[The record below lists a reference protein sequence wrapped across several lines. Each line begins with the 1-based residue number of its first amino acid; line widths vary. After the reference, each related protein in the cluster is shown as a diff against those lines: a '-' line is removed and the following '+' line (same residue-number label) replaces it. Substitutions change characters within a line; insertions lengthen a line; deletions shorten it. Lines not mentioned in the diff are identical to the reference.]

1 MARSTKTN
9 TPNKKKKNKA
19 SVLSQSSKPAKPL
32 FRLIPLTMFTAA
44 GLLCLKSIE
53 IYQSGRALSEELL
66 VSTVIAQDAP
76 EAPAAEPVTD
86 VAESPSEEPEAAT
99 AEAEAEAAPAVDPRP
114 TDAFDSQQQSLNKR
128 EIAVLESLSER
139 REKLDKLERELALKE
154 KVLQATESRIDQ
166 KIAELTSMS
175 TELKE
180 LLVTYEKEEDA
191 KISSLVKIYEAMK
204 PKDAARIFNDLDMNI
219 LLMVVDRMS
228 ERRVAPVLAGMD
240 PQKARDVTQQLAD
253 QQRNAPQADTMDD
266 GYSPPLF

>member
-1 MARSTKTN
+1 MARSTKN
-9 TPNKKKKNKA
+9 STPNKKKKNKA
-19 SVLSQSSKPAKPL
+19 PVLTQSSKPAKPL

-76 EAPAAEPVTD
+76 EAPSAEPVED
-86 VAESPSEEPEAAT
+86 AAESPSEEPEAAT
-99 AEAEAEAAPAVDPRP
+99 AEAEAAPAADPRP
-114 TDAFDSQQQSLNKR
+114 TDAFDTQQQSLNKR

-154 KVLQATESRIDQ
+154 KVLQATEARIDQ
-166 KIAELTSMS
+166 KITELTSMS

-240 PQKARDVTQQLAD
+240 PQKARNVTQQLAD

>member
-1 MARSTKTN
+1 MNVARSTKN
-9 TPNKKKKNKA
+9 STPSKKKKNKA
-19 SVLSQSSKPAKPL
+19 AILTQSSKPAKPL

-76 EAPAAEPVTD
+76 EEPAAEPVTD
-86 VAESPSEEPEAAT
+86 TAESPAEEPEAAAT
-99 AEAEAEAAPAVDPRP
+99 SEAAPVAAPRP

-166 KIAELTSMS
+166 KITELTTMS

-204 PKDAARIFNDLDMNI
+204 PKDAARIFNDLDMDI

-253 QQRNAPQADTMDD
+253 QQRNAPKAQELDDD